1 MSEIRI
7 FTMDFVQNAFSGGF
21 HQNDVRHLVFRQET
35 DQIPVVNSTVHAA
48 DQDASDGRNTFECL
62 DCGVTDGGDGV
73 VVVTHA
79 IPDTG
84 KMQPVGE
91 RLITSQSPVKVP
103 VGEIQYMADSV
114 DKSNIQMIVVA

>member
-1 MSEIRI
+1 
-7 FTMDFVQNAFSGGF
+7 MDFVQNAFSGGF

-48 DQDASDGRNTFECL
+48 DQDASDGRNTFERL

-91 RLITSQSPVKVP
+91 RLITSQPPVKVP